1 MNTLRAL
8 RPRLCVL
15 GVALMLGAFPAAADA
30 DIKGRLKWL
39 STGAALPQEDILRL
53 SGGTPTFDHSGS
65 LRVLVRADATRVGGE
80 DGQLRFLADYSLA
93 WLGGDSLAFTRPPQQ
108 TLDQTPTEDAT
119 RLMRLTWEIDDG
131 RRHRALHRLDRFAV
145 EYRGPNLALTLG
157 RQAVSWGSGRV
168 FQPMDLFNPFAPTT
182 VDRDYKPGDDLLL
195 VERRFGGHDLQ
206 LLHVARRDHA
216 GDVRGRVA
224 SSALK
229 WHSVFGGNEVEL
241 VAARHYADDFVGLTL
256 RAPLGATL
264 VRADITGTRLDGED
278 RWHTSGIANIDLAFD
293 LFGRSA
299 FAFLEYFH
307 NGFGVKTLPE
317 TQAALP
323 PALLTR
329 LGRGELFNMMRDYV
343 ALGASYQWHAL
354 WTQSLT
360 LIGNLNDGS
369 TLLQTSISYE
379 PSDFTRMQAGVT
391 ATIGDAGEEFGGV
404 PVASGLTT
412 GGGTRAFFRF
422 VYFR

>member
-1 MNTLRAL
+1 MRKCALRLCSRAL
-8 RPRLCVL
+8 SLTIMA
-15 GVALMLGAFPAAADA
+15 GALPAAAEA
-30 DIKGRLKWL
+30 DIKARLKWL
-39 STGAALPQEDILRL
+39 STGAALPREDVLRL
-53 SGGTPTFDHSGS
+53 RGGTPTYDHSGS
-65 LRVLVRADATRVGGE
+65 LRVLARADATGVGGE

-145 EYRGPNLALTLG
+145 EYRSPNLAVTLG

-195 VERRFGGHDLQ
+195 VERRIGGHDVQ
-206 LLHVARRDHA
+206 LLHVARRDAA

-229 WHSVFGGNEVEL
+229 WHSLFGGSEVEL
-241 VAARHYADDFVGLTL
+241 VAARHYADDFVGLAL
-256 RAPLGATL
+256 RTPLGPTI
-264 VRADITGTRLDGED
+264 VRADVTGTRLDGED
-278 RWHTSGIANIDLAFD
+278 TWRVSGIANIDLAFD

-307 NGFGVKTLPE
+307 NGFGVKRLPPN
-317 TQAALP
+317 QADLP
-323 PALLTR
+323 PALLAR
-329 LGRGELFNMMRDYV
+329 LGRGELFNMMRDYL
-343 ALGASYQWHAL
+343 ALGATYQWHPL

-369 TLLQTSISYE
+369 SLLQTSINYD
-379 PSDFTRMQAGVT
+379 PSDYTRLQAGLT
-391 ATIGDAGEEFGGV
+391 ATIGRAGEEFGGV